1 MDSNNTIG
9 LHAAWIIPLLS
20 AIAFLIIVISMRLV
34 GFFFSDRNKLVMLA
48 PIVSITAILTGF
60 ILFWLVLLDVLN
72 FGGGSISMNWLIVGL
87 TEIRWGIY
95 VDKISVAMIGLVTFI
110 ALLVQVYSIG
120 YMKGDRHFEWYFAM
134 HALFAAAM
142 LTLVLAD
149 NLLFLYF
156 AWELVGLGSYLL
168 IGFWWEKRPAA
179 EAAKKAFITTRIGD
193 VCLLIGIILLF
204 KATGTFNISTIFHI
218 AESGGISD
226 AILNSSILLIFIGA
240 MGKSAQFPFHVWLPD
255 AMEGPTPVSALIHA
269 ATMVAAGVY
278 LVARMM
284 PIFEL
289 APEIMLIVMVIGL
302 ITFIFAGSMALV
314 MSDIKRV
321 LAYSTISHLGLM
333 MLCLGAGGVAA
344 AIFHLIVHGIAKALL
359 FLGAGSVMHSTSN
372 ETNIWKM
379 GGLRHRM
386 PITAATFFIGAASLA
401 GLPPLAGFFSKDE
414 LLLSVLH
421 DGQYAVLAITLLGV
435 FLSTLYM
442 ARVAIVPFLGSTP
455 KHLSK
460 SHESSFVMWVPLII
474 LAILS
479 TGVGFLI
486 LPLSSS
492 YPGWAEFIDPT
503 HHFELEPWLIILS
516 IILALSALILGWSI
530 YLKKSVSAKQ
540 ISQFAPYLYKT
551 IVNKYYVDEFYQW
564 IIDKCVLA
572 LGRLVALFDRVV
584 INDTAV
590 DGSAISI
597 YLSALKTR
605 VLQTGYLFTYG
616 AAMVIGACG
625 LAILWWVLLD

>member
-34 GFFFSDRNKLVMLA
+34 RFFFSEKNKLVMLA
-48 PIVSITAILTGF
+48 PILSITAILTGF

-72 FGGGSISMNWLIVGL
+72 FGGGSISMNWLTVGL
-87 TEIRWGIY
+87 TEIRWGIF
-95 VDKISVAMIGLVTFI
+95 VDKVSVTMLGLVTFI
-110 ALLVQVYSIG
+110 ALLVQVYSLG
-120 YMKGDRHFEWYFAM
+120 YMKGDRHFEWYFAI
-134 HALFAAAM
+134 HSLFAAAM

-168 IGFWWEKRPAA
+168 IGFWWEKRSAA

-218 AESGGISD
+218 AESGGIGEVT
-226 AILNSSILLIFIGA
+226 LNSSILLIFIGA

-284 PIFEL
+284 PIFQL
-289 APEIMLIVMVIGL
+289 APEIMLIVMIIGL

-314 MSDIKRV
+314 MSDIKKV

-344 AIFHLIVHGIAKALL
+344 AIFHLVVHGIAKALL
-359 FLGAGSVMHSTSN
+359 FLGAGSIMHSISN

-386 PITAATFFIGAASLA
+386 PITAVTFFIGAASLA

-414 LLLSVLH
+414 LLLSVLN
-421 DGQYAVLAITLLGV
+421 DGQYFVLAITLFGV
-435 FLSTLYM
+435 FLSALYM
-442 ARVAIVPFLGSTP
+442 ARIAIVPFFGSTP
-455 KHLSK
+455 KNLVQ
-460 SHESSFVMWVPLII
+460 SHESSFILWVPLVI

-479 TGVGFLI
+479 AGVGVLI
-486 LPLSSS
+486 LPLSST

-503 HHFELEPWLIILS
+503 HHFEIEPWLMILS
-516 IILALSALILGWSI
+516 ILLALVALILGWSI
-530 YLKKSVSAKQ
+530 YIRKSVSAKQ

-551 IVNKYYVDEFYQW
+551 ILNKYYVDDFYQW
-564 IIDKCVLA
+564 IIDKCVLTV
-572 LGRLVALFDRVV
+572 GRFVALFDRVV

-590 DGSAISI
+590 DGTAISI

-616 AAMVIGACG
+616 AAMAIGACG

>member
-34 GFFFSDRNKLVMLA
+34 RFFFSEKNKLVMLA
-48 PIVSITAILTGF
+48 PILSITAILTGF

-72 FGGGSISMNWLIVGL
+72 FGGGSISMNWLTVGL
-87 TEIRWGIY
+87 TEIRWGIF
-95 VDKISVAMIGLVTFI
+95 VDKVSVTMLGLVTFI
-110 ALLVQVYSIG
+110 ALLVQVYSLG
-120 YMKGDRHFEWYFAM
+120 YMKGDRHFEWYFAI
-134 HALFAAAM
+134 HSLFAAAM

-168 IGFWWEKRPAA
+168 IGFWWEKRSAA

-218 AESGGISD
+218 AESGGIGEVT
-226 AILNSSILLIFIGA
+226 LNSSILLIFIGA

-284 PIFEL
+284 PIFQL
-289 APEIMLIVMVIGL
+289 APEIMLIVMIIGL

-314 MSDIKRV
+314 MSDIKKV

-344 AIFHLIVHGIAKALL
+344 AIFHLVVHGIAKALL
-359 FLGAGSVMHSTSN
+359 FLGAGSVMHSISN

-379 GGLRHRM
+379 GGLRRRM
-386 PITAATFFIGAASLA
+386 PITAVTFFIGAASLA

-414 LLLSVLH
+414 LLLSVLN
-421 DGQYAVLAITLLGV
+421 DGQYFVLAITLFGV
-435 FLSTLYM
+435 FLSALYM
-442 ARVAIVPFLGSTP
+442 ARIAIVPFFGSTP
-455 KHLSK
+455 KNLVQ
-460 SHESSFVMWVPLII
+460 SHESSFILWVPLVI

-479 TGVGFLI
+479 AGVGVLI
-486 LPLSSS
+486 LPLSST

-503 HHFELEPWLIILS
+503 HHFEIEPWLMILS
-516 IILALSALILGWSI
+516 ILLALVALILGWSI
-530 YLKKSVSAKQ
+530 YIRKSVSAKQ

-551 IVNKYYVDEFYQW
+551 ILNKYYVDDFYQW
-564 IIDKCVLA
+564 IIDKCVLTV
-572 LGRLVALFDRVV
+572 GRFVALFDRVV

-616 AAMVIGACG
+616 AAMAIGACG

>member
-1 MDSNNTIG
+1 MDSSNTIG

-20 AIAFLIIVISMRLV
+20 AIAFIIIVFSMRIV
-34 GFFFSDRNKLVMLA
+34 GFFYSDRKKLAMLA
-48 PIVSITAILTGF
+48 PIFSITAILTGF

-72 FGGGSISMNWLIVGL
+72 FGGGSISMNWLVVGL
-87 TEIRWGIY
+87 TEIRWGIF
-95 VDKISVAMIGLVTFI
+95 VDKISVAMLGLVTFI
-110 ALLVQVYSIG
+110 SLLVQVYSIG
-120 YMKGDRHFEWYFAM
+120 YMKGDRHFEWYFAI
-134 HALFAAAM
+134 HALFVAAM
-142 LTLVLAD
+142 LTLILAD

-168 IGFWWEKRPAA
+168 IGFWWEKRSAA

-226 AILNSSILLIFIGA
+226 SILNSSILLIFIGA

-289 APEIMLIVMVIGL
+289 APEIMLIVMIIGL

-359 FLGAGSVMHSTSN
+359 FLGAGSVMHSTAN

-379 GGLRHRM
+379 GGLRRRM
-386 PITAATFFIGAASLA
+386 PITAITFFIGAASLA

-421 DGQYAVLAITLLGV
+421 DGQYIVLAITLLGV
-435 FLSTLYM
+435 FLS
-442 ARVAIVPFLGSTP
+442 A
-455 KHLSK
+455 
-460 SHESSFVMWVPLII
+460 
-474 LAILS
+474 
-479 TGVGFLI
+479 
-486 LPLSSS
+486 
-492 YPGWAEFIDPT
+492 
-503 HHFELEPWLIILS
+503 
-516 IILALSALILGWSI
+516 
-530 YLKKSVSAKQ
+530 
-540 ISQFAPYLYKT
+540 
-551 IVNKYYVDEFYQW
+551 
-564 IIDKCVLA
+564 
-572 LGRLVALFDRVV
+572 
-584 INDTAV
+584 
-590 DGSAISI
+590 
-597 YLSALKTR
+597 
-605 VLQTGYLFTYG
+605 
-616 AAMVIGACG
+616 
-625 LAILWWVLLD
+625 